1 MHWTHEILIDSIRIF
16 FSEFSVHPE
25 ENQAIQGWIYVEQR
39 TCPGRDSFFPFN
51 SLLGQTFINNMM
63 IQYWNTV
70 YGRQQMKDK
79 QTIRTYVFVIF
90 NSRKQVESVFE
101 GSLLPCMLTLRNL
114 FVAKR
119 NIEKWTNKN
128 VTHTTN
134 RKNWNCKQP
143 NDRIQCLRWER

>member
-1 MHWTHEILIDSIRIF
+1 
-16 FSEFSVHPE
+16 
-25 ENQAIQGWIYVEQR
+25 
-39 TCPGRDSFFPFN
+39 
-51 SLLGQTFINNMM
+51 
-63 IQYWNTV
+63 
-70 YGRQQMKDK
+70 MKDK

-119 NIEKWTNKN
+119 NSEKWTNKN
-128 VTHTTN
+128 VKHTTN